1 MDILLHFIQTHLS
14 CQEVV
19 VSCPEEAFPLAL
31 LDQGAF
37 PWEDPSEVA
46 CQEEVPSY
54 LQKEGDQ

>member
-1 MDILLHFIQTHLS
+1 MQTHLS

-19 VSCPEEAFPLAL
+19 VSCPEGAFPLAL

-46 CQEEVPSY
+46 CQEVVPSY